1 MLSLKSTISCKNSF
15 ELNKN
20 GYVVEASLLH
30 SEQSKKLENI
40 ESPEISILIPLL
52 NEEESLAELY
62 DKITSA
68 LKNLTKSYEI
78 VFIDDGSTDRSYEV
92 LENLYQKDRRIC
104 VYQFR
109 KNYGK
114 SAALSC
120 GFQMAKGQ
128 YIITMD
134 ADLQDDPEEIP
145 KLIAKFNEGFDLIS
159 GWKKKRYDP
168 FIKRNTSKIFNLVT
182 GWISGLKIHDFNCG
196 LKAYRSEVV
205 KDIQVYGQLHR
216 FIPVLAHWQGYRV
229 GELVVKHHPR
239 KYGKTKFGLFRFT
252 AGMLDLFTVI
262 FLNKFKRRPL
272 HLFGSIG
279 LITFLVGMI
288 INLYLAIEKI
298 FAKGIL
304 SNRPLLF
311 LGILLVIVGIQF
323 ISIGLLG
330 EMITETQKK
339 KCDYSIKNVLS

>member
-1 MLSLKSTISCKNSF
+1 MLQ
-15 ELNKN
+15 
-20 GYVVEASLLH
+20 
-30 SEQSKKLENI
+30 SEQLKKIENI
-40 ESPEISILIPLL
+40 ESPAISILIPLL
-52 NEEESLAELY
+52 NEQESLAELY
-62 DKITSA
+62 DKIA
-68 LKNLTKSYEI
+68 AMLKDLNQSYEI
-78 VFIDDGSTDRSYEV
+78 IFIDDGSTDRSYGV
-92 LENLYQKDRRIC
+92 LENLYHKDRSVR

-114 SAALSC
+114 SAALAC
-120 GFQMAKGQ
+120 GFQMVSGK

-145 KLIAKFNEGFDLIS
+145 RLIDKINEGYDLVS

-168 FIKRNTSKIFNLVT
+168 FIKRNTSKIFNRVT
-182 GWISGLKIHDFNCG
+182 GWVSGLKIHDFNCG
-196 LKAYRSEVV
+196 LKAYRQEVV

-229 GELVVKHHPR
+229 GEIAVKHHPR

-252 AGMLDLFTVI
+252 AGLLDLFTVI

-279 LITFLVGMI
+279 LISFLAGMI
-288 INLYLAIEKI
+288 INLYLAFEKI
-298 FAKGIL
+298 LAKGIL

-330 EMITETQKK
+330 EMITETQQKK
-339 KCDYSIKNVLS
+339 TDYSIKSVLE

>member
-1 MLSLKSTISCKNSF
+1 MKI
-15 ELNKN
+15 
-20 GYVVEASLLH
+20 GYIVEISLLH
-30 SEQSKKLENI
+30 SEQSKKFETI
-40 ESPEISILIPLL
+40 ESPEISIVIPLL
-52 NEEESLAELY
+52 DEQESLAELY

-68 LKNLTKSYEI
+68 LKDLTKSYEI
-78 VFIDDGSTDRSYEV
+78 VFIDDGSTDRSYEM
-92 LENLYQKDRRIC
+92 LENLYQKDRWIH

-114 SAALSC
+114 SAALAC
-120 GFQMAKGQ
+120 GFQMAKGRFV
-128 YIITMD
+128 ITMD
-134 ADLQDDPEEIP
+134 ADLQDDPAEIP
-145 KLIAKFNEGFDLIS
+145 NLLAKLNEGYDLVS

-168 FIKRNTSKIFNLVT
+168 FIKRNSSQIFNRVT

-205 KDIQVYGQLHR
+205 KDIQIYGQLHR
-216 FIPVLAHWQGYRV
+216 FIPALAHWQGYKV
-229 GELVVKHHPR
+229 GELIVRHHPR
-239 KYGKTKFGLFRFT
+239 KYGKTKFGLFRFA
-252 AGMLDLFTVI
+252 AGLFDLFTVI

-330 EMITETQKK
+330 EMITETQKRK
-339 KCDYSIKNVLS
+339 SDYSIKNVLN

>member
-1 MLSLKSTISCKNSF
+1 MLQ
-15 ELNKN
+15 
-20 GYVVEASLLH
+20 
-30 SEQSKKLENI
+30 SEQSKKSENI
-40 ESPEISILIPLL
+40 ESAEISILIPLL
-52 NEEESLAELY
+52 DEEESLTELY
-62 DKITSA
+62 DKITSTMI
-68 LKNLTKSYEI
+68 NLGKSYEI
-78 VFIDDGSTDRSYEV
+78 VFIDDGSKDRSYEV
-92 LENLYQKDRRIC
+92 LQNLYQTDRRIR

-120 GFQMAKGQ
+120 GFQMVRGQ
-128 YIITMD
+128 FVITMD

-145 KLIAKFNEGFDLIS
+145 NLLVNLNEGFDLVS

-168 FIKRNTSKIFNLVT
+168 FIKRNTSKIFNRVT

-205 KDIQVYGQLHR
+205 KDIQIYGQLHR
-216 FIPVLAHWQGYRV
+216 FIPALAHWQGYRV
-229 GELVVKHHPR
+229 GELAVKHHPR
-239 KYGKTKFGLFRFT
+239 QYGKTKFGFFRFT
-252 AGMLDLFTVI
+252 AGLLDLFTVI
-262 FLNKFKRRPL
+262 FLNKFKKRPL

-279 LITFLVGMI
+279 LITFLAGMI
-288 INLYLAIEKI
+288 INLYLATEKI
-298 FAKGIL
+298 FAKRIL

-330 EMITETQKK
+330 EMITETQKR
-339 KCDYSIKNVLS
+339 KCDYSIKNVLDSKI

>member
-1 MLSLKSTISCKNSF
+1 MP
-15 ELNKN
+15 
-20 GYVVEASLLH
+20 
-30 SEQSKKLENI
+30 ENT
-40 ESPEISILIPLL
+40 ESPEISIIIPLI
-52 NEEESLAELY
+52 NEEESLSELY
-62 DKITSA
+62 DKITTV
-68 LKNLTKSYEI
+68 LKDFKKSYEI
-78 VFIDDGSTDRSYEV
+78 IFIDDGSTDRSYQV
-92 LENLYQKDRRIC
+92 LESLYQKDGRIR

-114 SAALSC
+114 SAGLAC
-120 GFQMAKGQ
+120 GFLMARGQ
-128 YIITMD
+128 YLITMD

-145 KLIAKFNEGFDLIS
+145 NLIEKLNEGYDLVS
-159 GWKKKRYDP
+159 GWKKKRHDP
-168 FIKRNTSKIFNLVT
+168 FIKRNTSKIFNKVT
-182 GWISGLKIHDFNCG
+182 GLISGIKIHDFNCG
-196 LKAYRSEVV
+196 LKAYRNEAV

-229 GELVVKHHPR
+229 GELAVKHHPR

-252 AGMLDLFTVI
+252 AGLLDLFTVI
-262 FLNKFKRRPL
+262 FLNKFKKRPL

-279 LITFLVGMI
+279 LISLIVGMI
-288 INLYLAIEKI
+288 INIYLALKKI

-323 ISIGLLG
+323 VSMGLLG

-339 KCDYSIKNVLS
+339 KNDYSIKKSLS